1 MFMLWYGFTH
11 IDKVHRYI
19 KHWNRYRSR
28 RNTLHSKPE
37 IVPVTSY
44 TLITLKQLTLTA
56 EFDFIGLRNVNI
68 VKSPILIYLY
78 NKTYFVNLLL
88 DLEFTKS
95 GFEIQTTSF
104 RFDAYT
110 IFPQWLLYLRR
121 FSVLISRFSTP
132 CFIKLKFR
140 GKGYYL
146 YKNFRNVVTPQFGYS
161 HRRYFYGYLA
171 SIIFLSKTKI
181 LVFGLSTLHII
192 LFSHLLKTI
201 RPANIFTGRGMRFA
215 KQVVYK
221 KVGKVSTYR

>member
-1 MFMLWYGFTH
+1 MLWYGFTH
-11 IDKVHRYI
+11 IAKVRRYI
-19 KHWNRYRSR
+19 KHLNLHRSR
-28 RNTLHSKPE
+28 RSTRHSKPE
-37 IVPVTSY
+37 IMSVKSY

-56 EFDFIGLRNVNI
+56 EFDFIALRNVNI
-68 VKSPILIYLY
+68 FKRPILIYLY
-78 NKTYFVNLLL
+78 NQTYFVNLLF
-88 DLEFTKS
+88 DLEFTKG
-95 GFEIQTTSF
+95 GFEVQTASF
-104 RFDAYT
+104 KFDAYT

-132 CFIKLKFR
+132 YFIKLKFR

-146 YKNFRNVVTPQFGYS
+146 YKNFRNVITPQFGYS
-161 HRRYFYGYLA
+161 HRRYFYSYLV
-171 SIIFLSKTKI
+171 STIFLSKTKI
-181 LVFGLSTLHII
+181 LVLGLSTSQVT